1 MDNCLKVEV
10 STLGLIQSIKMAMRS
25 IKGNKLRAFLTMLGI
40 IIGVSS
46 VIVLV
51 SIGQGSSQAV
61 TNQINS
67 LGTNL
72 LTINMMGSD
81 AIKLTEQDIAK
92 FQKID
97 GIKEMSP
104 VVSGRVTV
112 KNGTVSTQV
121 SLTGTNSSY
130 QQVRDM
136 KINEGRFLS
145 DMDVEYRQK
154 VIVLGANT
162 AQNLFGFENPVGK
175 DVQVNGSSFK
185 IVGVLA
191 SKGGSMG
198 QSGDD
203 VIIMPLSTAQRIVK
217 NTSIQTVYVQVSS
230 EEKLNTVMA
239 QIQNKLAVMFPNKQ
253 DNYSVFNQKD
263 LVDTMSSV
271 TGTMTMM
278 LGGIAC
284 ISLLVGGIGIMNI
297 MLVSVSERTKEIGI
311 RKAIGAKRRD
321 ILLQFLIEAVVLSS
335 LGGLIGMGIGLLVAK
350 VISMAAGMTIAYSLP
365 VTLLAFLF
373 SLLVGVGFGV
383 FPANKASKL
392 HPIQALRYE

>member
-1 MDNCLKVEV
+1 M
-10 STLGLIQSIKMAMRS
+10 GLIQSVKMAMRS

-40 IIGVSS
+40 IIGVAS

-72 LTINMMGSD
+72 LTVNMMGSD
-81 AIKLTEQDIAK
+81 TIKLTEEDVAK

-97 GIKEMSP
+97 GVKNMSP

-112 KNGTVSTQV
+112 KNGKVSTQV

-130 QQVRDM
+130 EQVRDM
-136 KINEGRFLS
+136 KVNEGRFLS

-162 AQNLFGFENPVGK
+162 AQNLFGFENPIGK
-175 DVQVNGSSFK
+175 YVQVNGASFK

-203 VIIMPLSTAQRIVK
+203 VIIMPLSTAQRVMK
-217 NTSIQTVYVQVSS
+217 NTSIQTLYVQVSS
-230 EEKLNTVMA
+230 EGKIDTVMA

-253 DNYSVFNQKD
+253 DNYSVFSQKD

-321 ILLQFLIEAVVLSS
+321 ILLQFLIESVVLSS

-350 VISMAAGMTIAYSLP
+350 VLSAATGMTVAYSLP
-365 VTLLAFLF
+365 ITLLAFLF

>member
-1 MDNCLKVEV
+1 
-10 STLGLIQSIKMAMRS
+10 MAMRS

-40 IIGVSS
+40 IIGVAS

-81 AIKLTEQDIAK
+81 SIKLTEQDIAK

-162 AQNLFGFENPVGK
+162 AQTLFGFENPVGK

-185 IVGVLA
+185 VVGVLA

-230 EEKLNTVMA
+230 AEKLNTVMA

-335 LGGLIGMGIGLLVAK
+335 LGGLIGMGIGILVAK

-373 SLLVGVGFGV
+373 SLIVGVGFGV

>member
-1 MDNCLKVEV
+1 M
-10 STLGLIQSIKMAMRS
+10 GLIQSIKMAMRS

-130 QQVRDM
+130 EQVRDM

>member
-1 MDNCLKVEV
+1 
-10 STLGLIQSIKMAMRS
+10 MAMRS

-130 QQVRDM
+130 EQVRDM

>member
-1 MDNCLKVEV
+1 M
-10 STLGLIQSIKMAMRS
+10 GLIQSVKMAMRS

-40 IIGVSS
+40 IIGVAS

-72 LTINMMGSD
+72 LTVNMMGSD
-81 AIKLTEQDIAK
+81 TIKLTEEDVAK

-97 GIKEMSP
+97 GVKNMSP

-112 KNGTVSTQV
+112 KNGKVSTQV

-130 QQVRDM
+130 EQVRDM
-136 KINEGRFLS
+136 KVNEGRFLS

-162 AQNLFGFENPVGK
+162 AQNLFGFENPIGK
-175 DVQVNGSSFK
+175 YVQVNGASFK

-203 VIIMPLSTAQRIVK
+203 VIIMPLSTAQRVVK
-217 NTSIQTVYVQVSS
+217 NTSIQTLYVQVSS
-230 EEKLNTVMA
+230 EGKIDTVMA

-253 DNYSVFNQKD
+253 DNYSVFSQKD

-321 ILLQFLIEAVVLSS
+321 ILLQFLIESVVLSS

-350 VISMAAGMTIAYSLP
+350 VLSAATGMTVAYSLP
-365 VTLLAFLF
+365 ITLLAFLF

>member
-1 MDNCLKVEV
+1 M
-10 STLGLIQSIKMAMRS
+10 QSVKMAMRS

-40 IIGVSS
+40 IIGVAS

-61 TNQINS
+61 ANQINS

-72 LTINMMGSD
+72 LTVNMMGSD
-81 AIKLTEQDIAK
+81 TMKFTEQDVAK

-112 KNGTVSTQV
+112 KNGTASTQV

-136 KINEGRFLS
+136 KVSEGRFLS

-162 AQNLFGFENPVGK
+162 AQNLFGFENPIGK
-175 DVQVNGSSFK
+175 DVQVNGGSFK

-203 VIIMPLSTAQRIVK
+203 VIIMPLSTAQRVVK
-217 NTSIQTVYVQVSS
+217 NTNIQTLYVQVKS
-230 EEKLNTVMA
+230 EEQLNTVMA

-271 TGTMTMM
+271 TDTMTMM

-321 ILLQFLIEAVVLSS
+321 ILVQFLIEAVVLSS
-335 LGGLIGMGIGLLVAK
+335 LGGLIGMGIGLFVAK
-350 VISMAAGMTIAYSLP
+350 VLSMATGMTIAYSLP
-365 VTLLAFLF
+365 VTLLSFLF

>member
-1 MDNCLKVEV
+1 M
-10 STLGLIQSIKMAMRS
+10 GLIQSIKMAMRS

-112 KNGTVSTQV
+112 KNGTLSTQV

-239 QIQNKLAVMFPNKQ
+239 QIENKLAGMFPNKQ

-311 RKAIGAKRRD
+311 RKAIGAKRKD

-350 VISMAAGMTIAYSLP
+350 ILSVATGMTIAYSVP
-365 VTLLAFLF
+365 VILLAFLF